1 MNANDINMNK
11 SLLEIL
17 IKKALLDSM
26 EWITKRCH
34 YTPQEPDYVA
44 ALSIRFT
51 ESMYHILRA
60 VFPEMNFSITG
71 AYCHQKPIVDIKMSK
86 KPELGDLLL
95 VYIDKDCNGKRMMN
109 SLLLQAKI
117 SNFAQKRIP
126 SSELHQLELY
136 KRWPEFTYLRAGK
149 LNGKKRN
156 IQPKTINDG
165 AQYLLIDD
173 NPLTNGFLG
182 EANKFPMG
190 CAIPDNILKMD
201 DSFSNEI
208 VNFLKFKAG
217 RTVDSEYNATSDDWS
232 KMIWELLFIA
242 CAKCTKRKNAGI
254 TAMPRENTFVNFCT
268 QNMKGHS
275 LFDEMEFYNEDV
287 QDVEE
292 SGGVSVILIE
302 SINIQREEFDER
314 YLR

>member
-1 MNANDINMNK
+1 MNTNDINMNK

-17 IKKALLDSM
+17 IKRALLDSM
-26 EWITKRCH
+26 KWITKRCH
-34 YTPQEPDYVA
+34 SAPQEPDYVA
-44 ALSIRFT
+44 ALSTRFT

-60 VFPEMNFSITG
+60 VFPAMNFSITG

-95 VYIDKDCNGKRMMN
+95 VYVDKDCSGNRMMN

-117 SNFAQKRIP
+117 SNSAQKRIS

-149 LNGKKRN
+149 LNGEKRN

-165 AQYLLIDD
+165 AQYLLID
-173 NPLTNGFLG
+173 NEPLTNGFLE
-182 EANKFPMG
+182 EANMFPMG
-190 CAIPDNILKMD
+190 CAIPDSILKID

-217 RTVDSEYNATSDDWS
+217 RTVDSEYYATNDDWS
-232 KMIWELLFIA
+232 KMIWELLFITR
-242 CAKCTKRKNAGI
+242 AKCTRRKNAGI
-254 TAMPRENTFVNFCT
+254 TAMPRDNTFVNFCT

-275 LFDEMEFYNEDV
+275 LFDKMDFYND
-287 QDVEE
+287 DIRNIEE
-292 SGGVSVILIE
+292 IGGVSVILIE
-302 SINIQREEFDER
+302 SINDQREEFDER
-314 YLR
+314 NLK